1 MVAILQ
7 ERNDAPG
14 VCLGERVVHYASES
28 RKRFVVAF
36 NISLTGTNRFC
47 RLSGVNDNS
56 VEFFAVFV
64 QIKERNKNLGCD
76 VI

>member
-56 VEFFAVFV
+56 VEFLQFLFKSRKE
-64 QIKERNKNLGCD
+64 IK
-76 VI
+76 I